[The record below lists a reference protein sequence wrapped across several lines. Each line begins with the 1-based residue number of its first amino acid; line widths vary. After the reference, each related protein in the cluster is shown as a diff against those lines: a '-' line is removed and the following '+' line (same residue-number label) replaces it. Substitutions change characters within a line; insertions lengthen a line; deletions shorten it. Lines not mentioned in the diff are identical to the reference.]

1 MFASQAV
8 QAAAT
13 GTLDP
18 SQIMASV
25 GEVPYAW
32 TIESDALSWGAN
44 AASVLM
50 VRNATA
56 ITNGRAY
63 AKLLDP
69 ATTLTRIDAVMKS
82 PHRDEGA
89 GIPYQIQY
97 PLITTGTDKKLWV
110 EDTGR
115 WFADGNGKPMRA
127 QGIVRVINE
136 RHEQEEKLEFLSRFD
151 GLTGEMNRFHLTEV
165 LKRRA
170 TMWCALRSV
179 RSRSQSP
186 PAASARR
193 GAPAPLWKSS
203 PAPRNPGRSQG
214 QAPGFVPGLSSERRA
229 RCAAAGQR
237 ARRRRDRRSAERA
250 PHPARLRAGGR
261 YADAR
266 AFVL

>member
-56 ITNGRAY
+56 IANGRAY

-165 LKRRA
+165 LEAARDDVVRTSVGPVAVTVTTGGVSAPRRA
-170 TMWCALRSV
+170 RTVAEILARAQEPWSQPRPSARV
-179 RSRSQSP
+179 RSRPIVRTSSAMRCGGTTCAPPTRSSQ
-186 PAASARR
+186 R
-193 GAPAPLWKSS
+193 
-203 PAPRNPGRSQG
+203 
-214 QAPGFVPGLSSERRA
+214 
-229 RCAAAGQR
+229 
-237 ARRRRDRRSAERA
+237 
-250 PHPARLRAGGR
+250 
-261 YADAR
+261 
-266 AFVL
+266 